1 MAETSIVFKAH
12 ENISQTMRTI
22 ASSGKG
28 LSKEFEELER
38 RGRALESGNAQL
50 QKKLGSLNKEM
61 ITARNTMKEAERAFK
76 KTGDAT
82 DGLKFSKAVEEYE
95 RLTSAIKETK
105 DTSGIMVKSMKS
117 NTDEMRKIFDETGR
131 MEANAGNGGLLSKLF
146 SSDLGAGLARSGIF
160 RDLGNSISGMAG
172 TLIESAVGQPVATAL
187 SETLSGAVSGAA
199 AGAIAGVP
207 GMVAGGV
214 IGTVSGALNASNQI
228 YQQQD
233 DAFKDYYKNLYET
246 EESGTA
252 ETLGS
257 GTTIAGS
264 REQTQMA
271 FAQRFGSDEAAT
283 AYLDKTRE
291 LAKDTNYT
299 FDEITGY
306 SKKLLN
312 SYDPDGVFG
321 VLKTLSDASAGL
333 DLTSSDVDTF
343 ISGLSRMRTT
353 GKATQEYLNYFSERG
368 VDVYQALSDATGA
381 DRSKIAD
388 MITGGKISGEG
399 AAQAIL
405 NYINQNYGGLS
416 DKLAG
421 TYDAMVDNLGDVMDE
436 IKAAGGMGYTEERK
450 SSVDAD
456 LSAYGGAL
464 GDKLAELS
472 TVGGKVQAYGENM
485 KDQYQREAL
494 SAVLLGQ
501 KTSAFTPEDAEKLE
515 SLRSQYQEAEDAWNG
530 GSMEAGQKMTD
541 LKEEAESLAT
551 AAFESSDWSEK
562 LHDAELDQINAT
574 RELTTGLSAA
584 TNALEVSNA
593 FTKGGK
599 GDGIVYSFTNP
610 DADAM
615 NENSGPG
622 KHEVWKHGVNGSNA
636 FGLRRVPET
645 GLYLLHQDETVKT
658 AAESRAGSGD
668 ARQIL
673 ISGNEFNVRQESDV
687 PAIAAEILR
696 QVDLAEIRSG

>member
-1 MAETSIVFKAH
+1 MAETSIVFKA
-12 ENISQTMRTI
+12 NDQISGSMKSMLGNSK
-22 ASSGKG
+22 A
-28 LSKEFEELER
+28 LSKQFEDLQRKTQQLSQKNDAFNKSFAEISTQAVSAKK
-38 RGRALESGNAQL
+38 ALKESV
-50 QKKLGSLNKEM
+50 E
-61 ITARNTMKEAERAFK
+61 AFK
-76 KTGDAT
+76 KTGDEESRLNFENAKKQYKDLT
-82 DGLKFSKAVEEYE
+82 DAAKSYEEA
-95 RLTSAIKETK
+95 SK
-105 DTSGIMVKSMKS
+105 DTRKAIRE
-117 NTDEMRKIFDETGR
+117 TREDMRKLGDSSGGSGTSG
-131 MEANAGNGGLLSKLF
+131 GNSPDDMVSGLGSGLLK
-146 SSDLGAGLARSGIF
+146 AGLI
-160 RDLGNSISGMAG
+160 RDLGNSFAGLTG
-172 TLIESAVGQPVATAL
+172 TLIESAVGQPLATTVN
-187 SETLSGAVSGAA
+187 ETLSGAASGAA
-199 AGAIAGVP
+199 AGALLGPGGIAVGAA
-207 GMVAGGV
+207 MGGL
-214 IGTVSGALNASNQI
+214 SGFVNSANQI
-228 YQQQD
+228 YQKQD

-246 EESGTA
+246 GESATA
-252 ETLGS
+252 ESLSS

-283 AYLDKTRE
+283 EYLDKTRE
-291 LAKDTNYT
+291 MAKDTNYT

-312 SYDPDGVFG
+312 SYDPDAVFG
-321 VLKTLSDASAGL
+321 VLKSLSDASAGL
-333 DLTSSDVDTF
+333 DLTSSDVDQF
-343 ISGLSRMRTT
+343 ISGLSKMRTT
-353 GKATQEYLNYFSERG
+353 NKATQEYLNYFSERG

-381 DRSKIAD
+381 NKSKIAD

-399 AAQAIL
+399 AAKAIL
-405 NYINQNYGGLS
+405 DYINQNYGGLS

-464 GDKLAELS
+464 GNELS
-472 TVGGKVQAYGENM
+472 KLSDVTGRVQAYGENL
-485 KDQYQREAL
+485 KDQFQREAL

-501 KTSAFTPEDAEKLE
+501 KTSAFTPEDAKKLE
-515 SLRSQYQEAEDAWNG
+515 DLRSQYQEAEDAWNG

-593 FTKGGK
+593 FTKGQAASKGK
-599 GDGIVYSFTNP
+599 FDPDTMNAGNYNP
-610 DADAM
+610 ITDSWD
-615 NENSGPG
+615 NYE
-622 KHEVWKHGVNGSNA
+622 GSHA
-636 FGLRRVPET
+636 FGLRRVSKT

-668 ARQIL
+668 GGVHVEIT
-673 ISGNEFNVRQESDV
+673 GPVTVRKDSDLDE
-687 PAIAAEILR
+687 IAERLY
-696 QVDLAEIRSG
+696 QKIRMAQMRAGG